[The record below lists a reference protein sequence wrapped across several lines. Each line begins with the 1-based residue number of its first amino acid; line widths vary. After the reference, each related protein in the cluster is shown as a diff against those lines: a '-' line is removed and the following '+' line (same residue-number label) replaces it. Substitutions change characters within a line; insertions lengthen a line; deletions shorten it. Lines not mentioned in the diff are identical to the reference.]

1 MPELPSLST
10 SAQEWIKARAEAV
23 RKKYTAFQCLH
34 EHGHGEHLV
43 DEDTPVSIFC
53 PYHANVNTMA
63 ARYYPASGR
72 KSDYVR
78 CFRCHENWDALNL
91 YLKFKGVTFMD
102 ALRELERRFNIK
114 VDRRPEEQAPEPL
127 VDKSSSKYE
136 SEAWGDVPRVLL
148 MLEEKLGRLRA
159 RASLHEY
166 VRFCRVLDSVSYD
179 LNRAKGEQTDEMV
192 EVLGK
197 LRQKMD
203 LSLATELVMSEDGL
217 S

>member
-1 MPELPSLST
+1 MEPIKNLTT
-10 SAQEWIKARAEAV
+10 SAQDWIRARADAV
-23 RKKYTAFQCLH
+23 RKKYAAFQCLH

-43 DEDTPVSIFC
+43 DDETPVSIFC

-72 KSDYVR
+72 KPDYVR

-91 YLKFKGVTFMD
+91 YLKFKGLPFMD

-114 VDRRPEEQAPEPL
+114 VDRRPEEQALEPL

-148 MLEEKLGRLRA
+148 MLEEKLGRLRD
-159 RASLHEY
+159 RASLHEF

-192 EVLGK
+192 EVLGR
-197 LRQKMD
+197 LREKMD
-203 LSLATELVMSEDGL
+203 LSLAAEMVVIEDDL
-217 S
+217 P